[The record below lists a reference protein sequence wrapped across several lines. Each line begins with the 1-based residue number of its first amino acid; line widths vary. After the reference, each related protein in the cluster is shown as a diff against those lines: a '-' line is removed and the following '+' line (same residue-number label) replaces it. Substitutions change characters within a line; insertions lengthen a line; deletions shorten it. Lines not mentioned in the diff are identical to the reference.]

1 MLLQLSGSVVGLAV
15 LLYDELTVL
24 DSLNGNGNANVNIA
38 DARCFACEDYLHGLG
53 CVGRSVKNQEG
64 LLCRYR
70 AAGAWH
76 ELHVLTVVYCCEDIE
91 LTVVSS
97 ISIP

>member
-1 MLLQLSGSVVGLAV
+1 MLLQLSGGVVCLAV

-38 DARCFACEDYLHGLG
+38 DAGGFACEDYLHGLG
-53 CVGRSVKNQEG
+53 LALIIYCQICLACCDV
-64 LLCRYR
+64 